1 MIDKQDFLGTA
12 VIFHQIYVT
21 KIDKDCLSIQT
32 KDNEFTDR
40 FFHCMHIS
48 LTPQLEARVK
58 SKVASGMYNNASE
71 VIREAL
77 RFMDQNEKLI
87 YLLKTE
93 RLRYEVAQ
101 GAIEAEQGNFS
112 PRTVQDIL
120 DDMNS

>member
-1 MIDKQDFLGTA
+1 
-12 VIFHQIYVT
+12 
-21 KIDKDCLSIQT
+21 
-32 KDNEFTDR
+32 
-40 FFHCMHIS
+40 MHIS
-48 LTPQLEARVK
+48 LTPELEARVK

-87 YLLKTE
+87 YLLKSE

>member
-1 MIDKQDFLGTA
+1 
-12 VIFHQIYVT
+12 
-21 KIDKDCLSIQT
+21 
-32 KDNEFTDR
+32 
-40 FFHCMHIS
+40 
-48 LTPQLEARVK
+48 
-58 SKVASGMYNNASE
+58 
-71 VIREAL
+71 
-77 RFMDQNEKLI
+77 MDQNEKLI